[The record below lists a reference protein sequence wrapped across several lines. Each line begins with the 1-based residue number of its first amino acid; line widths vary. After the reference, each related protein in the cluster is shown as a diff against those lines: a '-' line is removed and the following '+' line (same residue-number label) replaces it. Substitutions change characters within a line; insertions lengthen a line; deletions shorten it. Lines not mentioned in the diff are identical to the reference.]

1 MSKRFTT
8 IYRNG
13 RIELPPDVHLP
24 ENAEVTVIL
33 PNQSTDDPATDT
45 AYGIPDLAEDIGPED
60 LASNLD
66 HYLYG
71 HPKRT

>member
-13 RIELPPDVHLP
+13 RIEVPPDVHLP
-24 ENAEVTVIL
+24 ENVQVTVIL
-33 PNQSTDDPATDT
+33 PDHSNKHSAADS

-60 LASNLD
+60 LATNLD

-71 HPKRT
+71 HPKRP